1 MNMNNFVYI
10 VKCVLGMVKSP
21 TKRDVLI
28 GLRFNDSSK
37 GLDGNGFGRNHQFS
51 KRGSRTHQ
59 FLRKYRKKN
68 HILTLNG
75 H

>member
-37 GLDGNGFGRNHQFS
+37 GLVGMGSMGSAEPINFQLEVLEPINFFSFAAKNGR
-51 KRGSRTHQ
+51 
-59 FLRKYRKKN
+59 
-68 HILTLNG
+68 
-75 H
+75 